1 MSSTNYTKR
10 KLLGKGAMGEVYA
23 SHNPTTG
30 EPVAIKNV
38 RKTISMD
45 KDMTARLTNEADL
58 LERVVHHNVVRAI
71 TRGEDADG
79 SPYLVMSYVEGQ
91 TLWQLIERDGS
102 LAVERSF
109 AIVSQILTGLAAIHE
124 ARVVHAD
131 IKSNNV
137 LIDDQDRVTIID
149 FGLARTLSREIPRE
163 NMLAGTPAFMAPET
177 ISGAAPSV
185 AADIY
190 AVGVILYEMLTGMT
204 PFAHSS
210 DIFDAHLHEPVV
222 VPSLRNPDAK
232 ITMEIDRL
240 VLRAL
245 SKEASDRFAT
255 ARDFAAA
262 LDAARSKEWRST
274 TVMMAPRGVA
284 TEDLGIRP
292 TQEWARGSATDHK
305 AAAGF
310 DAQKT
315 TKLPTFSVTV
325 NEPAA
330 PAVSDTNA
338 SNAPTTSARVRDI
351 ISLSLDR
358 AGTLVETHDLYG
370 AIAELETGLAQLM
383 RLGNNITL
391 DHEAWRL
398 EQVLAALYDSLGR
411 RAHARRMASLA
422 YAHARQTG
430 NESAIE
436 RTKGLVER
444 LDGRSSQVGPQQSLV
459 GPKSGPRLARGST
472 RAPVLKR

>member
-1 MSSTNYTKR
+1 
-10 KLLGKGAMGEVYA
+10 MGEVYA
-23 SHNPTTG
+23 SQNPTTG
-30 EPVAIKNV
+30 EQVAIKNV

-79 SPYLVMSYVEGQ
+79 APYLVMSYVEGQ
-91 TLWQLIERDGS
+91 TLWQLIERDGP

-109 AIVSQILTGLAAIHE
+109 GIVSQILTGLAAIHE

-137 LIDDQDRVTIID
+137 LVDDQDRVTIID
-149 FGLARTLSREIPRE
+149 FGLARTLSRELPRE

-185 AADIY
+185 GADIY

-210 DIFDAHLHEPVV
+210 DIFDAHLNEPVL

-232 ITMEIDRL
+232 ISMEIDRL

-245 SKEASDRFAT
+245 SKDAADRFAT
-255 ARDFAAA
+255 ARDFATA

-274 TVMMAPRGVA
+274 TVMMAPRGVP
-284 TEDLGIRP
+284 TQDLGIRP
-292 TQEWARGSATDHK
+292 TQEWALGSGTDHK
-305 AAAGF
+305 AASSASGF

-330 PAVSDTNA
+330 PAVSATNA

-351 ISLSLDR
+351 ISISLDR

-370 AIAELETGLAQLM
+370 AISELETGLSQLM

-430 NESAIE
+430 HETAIE
-436 RTKGLVER
+436 RTRTLVER
-444 LDGRSSQVGPQQSLV
+444 LDGRSSQTGPQSSLV
-459 GPKSGPRLARGST
+459 PSSMPGPKSGPRLARGST
-472 RAPVLKR
+472 RQPVIKR